1 MVDANRAYDLGDGA
15 RLRSILHAS
24 ENSPEAVLDS
34 DPEAARLR
42 LVRRIAQIEEE
53 LAACDSDLAAMVA
66 SPLGQ
71 LKTMV
76 DEAAARGK
84 DLIADNIRRLK
95 RDIIAARNRRD
106 AILWS
111 P

>member
-1 MVDANRAYDLGDGA
+1 MVEANRAYDLGDAA

-24 ENSPEAVLDS
+24 ENSPEAVL
-34 DPEAARLR
+34 
-42 LVRRIAQIEEE
+42 
-53 LAACDSDLAAMVA
+53 DSDLAAMVA